1 MPQELTMTSC
11 FELVSNYAETFRKI
25 LAKDSTELDIAQYTW
40 RNNAWAGTSYRRSHV
55 QEFTNP
61 AIAVLHVTVFP
72 NLDDPSPIYGFDV
85 ITGKNRPSGCYI
97 DLSPTIEAWEG
108 WSDWGSMDYEFKN
121 KRKIPDWGTC
131 FSSEFVAIT
140 MDDEIELERALI
152 CGINLLESYLSRLQI
167 NQTLNHVWDEEAV
180 YQKQESYCVQQR
192 KNDKTLNVLSRM
204 IGEEQA
210 NYYMNHVLFPNPKE

>member
-1 MPQELTMTSC
+1 MVNGMSDYLIDVQNLSKVYGEDDAM
-11 FELVSNYAETFRKI
+11 VYA
-25 LAKDSTELDIAQYTW
+25 L
-40 RNNAWAGTSYRRSHV
+40 N
-55 QEFTNP
+55 
-61 AIAVLHVTVFP
+61 
-72 NLDDPSPIYGFDV
+72 
-85 ITGKNRPSGCYI
+85 
-97 DLSPTIEAWEG
+97 DLSA
-108 WSDWGSMDYEFKN
+108 YVQ
-121 KRKIPDWGTC
+121 R
-131 FSSEFVAIT
+131 SEFVAIT

-152 CGINLLESYLSRLQI
+152 CGINSLESYLSRLQI